1 MGRTYK
7 IAHVRPLDKLF
18 APPYTVTVEIQFPSA
33 LSPIEAVQMFLDKLR
48 EPDVAVNFV
57 VNDNIGRENIVE
69 SAWETSS
76 ARERIAYDEANHI
89 VSS

>member
-7 IAHVRPLDKLF
+7 IEQIRPFDKLST
-18 APPYTVTVEIQFPSA
+18 PPFTVTVEIQFPNASN
-33 LSPIEAVQMFLDKLR
+33 PIEAVQMFLDKLR
-48 EPDVAVNFV
+48 EPDVAIYFKVD
-57 VNDNIGRENIVE
+57 DNLGNENIVK
-69 SAWETSS
+69 STWETSS